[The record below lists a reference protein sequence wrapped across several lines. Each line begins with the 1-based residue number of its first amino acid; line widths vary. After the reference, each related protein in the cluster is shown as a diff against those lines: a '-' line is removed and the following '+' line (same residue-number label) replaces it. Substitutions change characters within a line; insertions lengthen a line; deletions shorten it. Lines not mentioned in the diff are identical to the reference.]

1 MEYEDFCEQLK
12 SGVLQ
17 NMEWNL
23 TEKEY
28 EFYPD
33 GYTADGDK
41 EKLEFIQNTNMKY
54 HNVEANVLM
63 GDFIVLTFGDE
74 YSVNTTRFSVRGLY
88 EKFQKDGW
96 GAVWKLIDDNIKLL
110 RDVDINNVA
119 KHLMDYEVI
128 KERLIIRPINYTD
141 NKYEL
146 KEAVHKVH
154 GDIALVLYV
163 KLYDNKERGLG
174 TTKIHKDVFESWGRD
189 FDEVWEAALIN
200 TNIDALPRM
209 YMTVTEC
216 IKPPYDRG
224 AFMSLNSDIKKIGK
238 MQVPTVTTTR
248 QVNGAIAMFYPGVKE
263 KIAELFDSSFYVAF
277 TSINDARIHHKDS
290 ISPRVVLHSLKEIN
304 RKFDPNDT
312 LSRKVYYYDRDKK
325 TFDPLSL

>member
-1 MEYEDFCEQLK
+1 M
-12 SGVLQ
+12 
-17 NMEWNL
+17 
-23 TEKEY
+23 
-28 EFYPD
+28 
-33 GYTADGDK
+33 
-41 EKLEFIQNTNMKY
+41 
-54 HNVEANVLM
+54 
-63 GDFIVLTFGDE
+63 
-74 YSVNTTRFSVRGLY
+74 RGLY
-88 EKFQKDGW
+88 EKFRKDGW

-224 AFMSLNSDIKKIGK
+224 AFMSLNSDIKKNWKDAGSNCDNDKAGK
-238 MQVPTVTTTR
+238 RCNCDV
-248 QVNGAIAMFYPGVKE
+248 
-263 KIAELFDSSFYVAF
+263 
-277 TSINDARIHHKDS
+277 
-290 ISPRVVLHSLKEIN
+290 
-304 RKFDPNDT
+304 
-312 LSRKVYYYDRDKK
+312 LSRREGKDCRTV
-325 TFDPLSL
+325 

>member
-1 MEYEDFCEQLK
+1 M
-12 SGVLQ
+12 
-17 NMEWNL
+17 
-23 TEKEY
+23 
-28 EFYPD
+28 
-33 GYTADGDK
+33 
-41 EKLEFIQNTNMKY
+41 
-54 HNVEANVLM
+54 
-63 GDFIVLTFGDE
+63 TFGDE

-263 KIAELFDSSFYVAF
+263 KIAELFDSGFYVAF